1 MLSQHEASF
10 TVGLRVH
17 LMHLSEHKVHLLSHH
32 VSNQLRAYSSLVVV
46 KNLLLDLLA
55 AHHGY
60 VPVQQLVGGLLDSFN
75 LPEAVLLSLF
85 PLS

>member
-1 MLSQHEASF
+1 MHL
-10 TVGLRVH
+10 VH
-17 LMHLSEHKVHLLSHH
+17 LPEHEVHLLGHH
-32 VSNQLRAYSSLVVV
+32 VPNQLRAYSSLVVI

-55 AHHGY
+55 THNGY
-60 VPVQQLVGGLLDSFN
+60 LPVQQLVGGLLDSFN